1 MKAKSILT
9 DLEFNGNNI
18 AGTKSVTASEF
29 IGKLTGNADTATKAE
44 QDGDGN
50 VIPNTYLSKKD
61 AQETYATKAY
71 ISDHE
76 ASNNEQLAALRKE
89 LHEGESSVAAANVT
103 AKQAAESAAA
113 AQSAASS
120 AKADALAAQSK
131 AETAQTAAEA
141 AQAQSEAAQ
150 SAAETAKAE
159 ALTAKAASEEAQ
171 TGAESAKADALAA
184 QSKAETAAENAQ
196 SSAEN
201 AAAQASA
208 AVAGVQ
214 TQLTA
219 ESTTRA
225 DADEEMGKV
234 SGAALALLAAR
245 LDALEASR
253 DKLGAA
259 TAGSIDANE
268 VTRYRYPLVL
278 LGHGV
283 PSKAV
288 TPTNLPDGLPWDGV
302 PIYAGQLY
310 INLDATSGGLY
321 YAVGTGAVSDW
332 KNA

>member
-1 MKAKSILT
+1 MA
-9 DLEFNGNNI
+9 DNNI
-18 AGTKSVTASEF
+18 LGGRRFAVDFIRIDKVKSNDKFLVADDSDGVVKYATPAQINARFEGLEADIETATNAVTA
-29 IGKLTGNADTATKAE
+29 A
-44 QDGDGN
+44 
-50 VIPNTYLSKKD
+50 
-61 AQETYATKAY
+61 
-71 ISDHE
+71 
-76 ASNNEQLAALRKE
+76 
-89 LHEGESSVAAANVT
+89 
-103 AKQAAESAAA
+103 SAA
-113 AQSAASS
+113 
-120 AKADALAAQSK
+120 
-131 AETAQTAAEA
+131 QT
-141 AQAQSEAAQ
+141 
-150 SAAETAKAE
+150 AAETAKAE
-159 ALTAKAASEEAQ
+159 ALTAKTASEAAQ

-214 TQLTA
+214 TQLTT
-219 ESTTRA
+219 ESSTRA

-321 YAVGTGAVSDW
+321 YAVGTGAVSNW

>member
-1 MKAKSILT
+1 MEEDVIKISELKESSDFANLHTIGTVTNSDGTVESKKVSLAN
-9 DLEFNGNNI
+9 LLKVI
-18 AGTKSVTASEF
+18 ASVTITQSTEDGGANEVVFSLLNGDTYTLNVLNGSKGSQGEK
-29 IGKLTGNADTATKAE
+29 GATGDTGPTGSTGATGN
-44 QDGDGN
+44 GISS
-50 VIPNTYLSKKD
+50 VD
-61 AQETYATKAY
+61 AVSTSTE
-71 ISDHE
+71 
-76 ASNNEQLAALRKE
+76 NG
-89 LHEGESSVAAANVT
+89 GESVYRITMTDGTTFDFSVYNGVVDADSTPTENSTKPVT
-103 AKQAAESAAA
+103 SGGVYASLTTES
-113 AQSAASS
+113 S
-120 AKADALAAQSK
+120 
-131 AETAQTAAEA
+131 
-141 AQAQSEAAQ
+141 
-150 SAAETAKAE
+150 
-159 ALTAKAASEEAQ
+159 
-171 TGAESAKADALAA
+171 
-184 QSKAETAAENAQ
+184 
-196 SSAEN
+196 
-201 AAAQASA
+201 
-208 AVAGVQ
+208 
-214 TQLTA
+214 
-219 ESTTRA
+219 TRA